1 MREKDIQLYKYHLKP
16 GYIFLNRD
24 PSVIST
30 ALGSCVAVSLW
41 DSKKN
46 YGGMAHYLYPHTD
59 SREEATA
66 MFGNVAVNCL
76 IRMFLEETDKK
87 NIEAQIFGGASLQQ
101 STECREVATGNVSIA
116 RNVLERF
123 KIKVISEDVGGDMGR
138 KLIYN
143 TFSNEAIVYRA
154 KKLRRSDWYPY
165 VGY

>member
-1 MREKDIQLYKYHLKP
+1 
-16 GYIFLNRD
+16 
-24 PSVIST
+24 
-30 ALGSCVAVSLW
+30 
-41 DSKKN
+41 
-46 YGGMAHYLYPHTD
+46 
-59 SREEATA
+59 

-101 STECREVATGNVSIA
+101 STECREVATGNVRIA

-123 KIKVISEDVGGDMGR
+123 KIKIISEDVGGDMGR

-154 KKLRRSDWYPY
+154 KELRRSDWYPY
-165 VGY
+165 ISDRK